1 MLRRTGLIVAR
12 KKTSNSKSF
21 VKTQIS
27 ARLRRIRL
35 ELFGEHGGPE
45 LARRLE
51 LPARTWYNYETGV
64 TVPAEVM
71 LSFIDQTGVN
81 PSWLLTGDGLV
92 YRTESGAF
100 DESVEES
107 PLLMIRRGLERLETQ
122 SRSTR
127 LDAAGLDVQ
136 NVLNDVKTNG
146 CFVRLPLIEMNEIQ
160 NYQLTRF
167 AQRDTFLMYRDWV
180 PNPDHSVCIRVD
192 NEAMKPLLPE
202 SSVAVVDL
210 SQNKPESLHT
220 RMVIALDNKNE
231 PVIRWL
237 EHSGEHLILRAE
249 VRHYPTIPYTVAESQ
264 GRILGSI
271 IAVSAQI

>member
-1 MLRRTGLIVAR
+1 MIVAR

-27 ARLRRIRL
+27 ARLRRVRM

-81 PSWLLTGDGLV
+81 PAWLLTGEGFV
-92 YRTESGAF
+92 YRNQAAGGDSAA
-100 DESVEES
+100 ES
-107 PLLMIRRGLERLETQ
+107 PLLMIRRGLEQLETQ
-122 SRSTR
+122 TRVSR
-127 LDAAGLDVQ
+127 LDSVGIEHR
-136 NVLNDVKTNG
+136 NG
-146 CFVRLPLIEMNEIQ
+146 SVEARPHSAFVRLPLLEIAELINFQ
-160 NYQLTRF
+160 MTRF
-167 AQRDTFLMYRDWV
+167 AQRDSFLAYREWV
-180 PNPDHSVCIRVD
+180 PNPENSVCVRVE
-192 NEAMKPLLPE
+192 NEAMKPHLPE

-210 SQNKPESLHT
+210 SQNKPESLHS
-220 RMVIALDNKNE
+220 RMVVALDARNE
-231 PVIRWL
+231 PVFRWL

-249 VRHYPTIPYTVAESQ
+249 VRNYPTIPYSVSESQ
-264 GRILGSI
+264 GRILGSV
-271 IAVSAQI
+271 IAVSSQV

>member
-1 MLRRTGLIVAR
+1 LIVAR

-27 ARLRRIRL
+27 ARLRRVRM

-81 PSWLLTGDGLV
+81 PAWLLSGDGFV
-92 YRTESGAF
+92 YRNQIQGG
-100 DESVEES
+100 DSVQES
-107 PLLMIRRGLERLETQ
+107 PLHMIRRGLEQLETQ
-122 SRSTR
+122 SRVNRIDSIGQDSNNGAS
-127 LDAAGLDVQ
+127 DARGLSS
-136 NVLNDVKTNG
+136 
-146 CFVRLPLIEMNEIQ
+146 FVRLPLIEIAELL

-167 AQRDTFLMYRDWV
+167 AHRDTFLTFQNWV
-180 PNPDHSVCIRVD
+180 PNPDQSVCVRVD
-192 NEAMKPLLPE
+192 NEAMKPHLPE

-210 SQNKPESLHT
+210 SQNKPETLHS
-220 RMVIALDNKNE
+220 RMVVALDSRNE
-231 PVIRWL
+231 PVFRWL

-249 VRHYPTIPYTVAESQ
+249 VRNYPTIPYSVSESQ
-264 GRILGSI
+264 GRILGSVV
-271 IAVSAQI
+271 AVSSQC